1 MDKKTVLNAG
11 CGFID
16 LLENPY
22 AENKFKEYSVVR
34 MDINEETKPDIFS
47 DICKMDSVDDNTF
60 DAIWSQHTL
69 EHLFT
74 KDVDKA
80 LSEFYRVLKS
90 GGFVALYLPDFKKIA
105 EIVIEDQDI
114 EKVQYVSSGGC
125 IRTVDMV
132 FGYEQAI
139 ISGQDKMLHKTCFTE
154 FSITKKLEKAGFI
167 NINFMFDKWDFFVTA
182 YKIG

>member
-11 CGFID
+11 CGFIN

-22 AENKFKEYSVVR
+22 AEDKFNGWNVTR
-34 MDINEETKPDIFS
+34 MDINEETKPDILS
-47 DICKMDSVDDNTF
+47 DICDMESVKDNTF

-74 KDVDKA
+74 ADVDKA
-80 LSEFYRVLKS
+80 LNEFFRVIKP
-90 GGFVALYLPDFKKIA
+90 GGFVAMYLPDFKKIA
-105 EIVIEDQDI
+105 EIVIEEPDV
-114 EKVQYVSSGGC
+114 EKVQYVSTGGC

-139 ISGQDKMLHKTCFTE
+139 RSGQDKMLHKTCFTE
-154 FSITKKLEKAGFI
+154 FSIIKKLEKAGFV
-167 NINFMFDKWDFFVTA
+167 NVNFLFDRWDFFVTA